1 MKFLYVD
8 ECLSCLEYF
17 NYQNHMRLL
26 NSFEMLSYLVL
37 LLTFRIEDQEHD
49 EKVARCSA

>member
-26 NSFEMLSYLVL
+26 NSFGNAVI
-37 LLTFRIEDQEHD
+37 FG
-49 EKVARCSA
+49 SASNFQNRGPET